1 MEELEVT
8 THWIYILTPG
18 ALFNEHATSIP
29 KLSFDT
35 VFLLFTHKYVSQADP
50 VIPPTKVEIR
60 KRQHEGIKE
69 AKERDLARKK
79 KFNDAR
85 KS

>member
-1 MEELEVT
+1 MF
-8 THWIYILTPG
+8 
-18 ALFNEHATSIP
+18 AEHATSIP
-29 KLSFDT
+29 KVPFDT
-35 VFLLFTHKYVSQADP
+35 VFLLFAHKYVLQADS
-50 VIPPTKVEIR
+50 VIPPTKAEIR